1 MYFPLL
7 MLTMLSFGLP
17 IQSKDL
23 DPFPGFEYSHVK
35 AYNFN
40 TKGGIQECLMPLNED
55 GSLCSSVKG
64 RGKRL
69 SKTQAKT
76 LFAILNNPTSYK
88 RPRARCFTPHHA
100 FVFFNRKGKAVGQIS
115 LCFECDRLFVEP
127 ARPESRSLAPPG
139 MKKLRSLCRNL
150 GLKHCD
156 ER

>member
-1 MYFPLL
+1 
-7 MLTMLSFGLP
+7 MLSPLFSFALIAFGLP
-17 IQSKDL
+17 VQEKDIE
-23 DPFPGFEYSHVK
+23 PFPGFKYHQIK

-40 TKGGIQECLMPLNED
+40 AENGIPECSMPLRED

-64 RGKRL
+64 RGKLL
-69 SKTQAKT
+69 SKIQAKN

-115 LCFECDRLFVEP
+115 LCFECDRLFMEP

-139 MKKLRSLCRNL
+139 MKKLRSLCHNL
-150 GLKHCD
+150 GLKDCD